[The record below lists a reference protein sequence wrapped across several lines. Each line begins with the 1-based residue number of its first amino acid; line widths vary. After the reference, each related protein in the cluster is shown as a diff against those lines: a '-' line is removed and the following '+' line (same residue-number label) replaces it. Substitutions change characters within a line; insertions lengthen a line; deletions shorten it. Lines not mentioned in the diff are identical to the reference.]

1 MKYFALLLICFL
13 AGFGAGEIIS
23 YIKSY
28 IKKKSAKPDD
38 DWHGGHW
45 PH

>member
-1 MKYFALLLICFL
+1 MKYIALLLICFL
-13 AGFGAGEIIS
+13 AGFAAGKIAS
-23 YIKSY
+23 H

>member
-1 MKYFALLLICFL
+1 MKYLVLLLIYLL

-23 YIKSY
+23 IIKSY

-38 DWHGGHW
+38 DWHGGYC